1 MVCQYIRT
9 YNFIHPWQTLPRL
22 LTRDKR
28 RVYYVQCRMLIYEGD
43 IFILLRRYFTHNFL
57 EWQWAYMIC
66 GLGTDIVEI
75 SRIKKSLERFGMR
88 FVKKILTEE
97 ELAQLMPTE
106 KASFSHAAVC
116 PSAHIPAHR
125 LAARFAAKEAAV
137 KALGTGFT
145 NGISLQHI
153 AVLNLPSGQPQLHL
167 YGPALEVL
175 QNLGATQ
182 SHISISHGRDSACA
196 VVILEK

>member
-1 MVCQYIRT
+1 
-9 YNFIHPWQTLPRL
+9 
-22 LTRDKR
+22 
-28 RVYYVQCRMLIYEGD
+28 
-43 IFILLRRYFTHNFL
+43 
-57 EWQWAYMIC
+57 
-66 GLGTDIVEI
+66 
-75 SRIKKSLERFGMR
+75 MR

-97 ELAQLMPTE
+97 ECSQLMPT
-106 KASFSHAAVC
+106 KDISLSDTRPC

-145 NGISLQHI
+145 DGISLQHI

-167 YGPALEVL
+167 YGPALKAL
-175 QNLGATQ
+175 QRLGATQ